1 MNKYFYDV
9 EVFPNQSCVVFK
21 NEDGV
26 TDAIFTNNT
35 KGLGE
40 YADKGI
46 LYKGYAELKDYIKDK
61 ALYGY
66 NNYWYD
72 DYILY
77 AMTMNLGQKVIKEWN
92 DSIINNSSK
101 ISMKKINHETYDIF
115 QQIDIS
121 KPSLKKIEGN
131 MGHNIFESEIDFD
144 KEELTADENLQV
156 VKYCEN
162 DVLETITVYN
172 MRSDYFESKS
182 TVINMLEDDL
192 KDKAYKWNTTS
203 IVGQLLAP
211 KTQIPRRRLVDDEL
225 LELVDVDVKNMW
237 LELDTTQDFKFKTKK
252 VIVEAFGCVFEF
264 GWGGLH
270 ASPKGVIDVRNI
282 KLYDVASMYP
292 SLLINFNG
300 LGDKTELYKHIK
312 SERLRI
318 KHAGTDK
325 HLDKAYK
332 LILNST
338 YGLLNNQYSRI
349 NNPYLAF
356 SICIMGQISLW
367 ELSRMLHENGN
378 KIINVNTDGV
388 AFIPDNDG
396 KYENII
402 HEWEE
407 TFNMTLEL
415 DEFSRW
421 IQKDV
426 NNYIAVTKSGKIKTK
441 GGDVNNYL
449 DYEKGGRNYYFNNAN
464 TRIVQ
469 KALVDY
475 LLYDKD
481 IYDTITENVDK
492 PELYQYILQAGGTYQ
507 GTYDNNDNKLQK
519 VNRVFA
525 GKNTGYQI
533 FKKRIDGGLVKF
545 ADAPS
550 EMYLYNEDLKD
561 LRDFEKKVDLEWY
574 VNLTMK
580 NLKRWKV

>member
-46 LYKGYAELKDYIKDK
+46 LYKGYDELKDYIKGK

-77 AMTMNLGQKVIKEWN
+77 AMTMNLSQKVIKEWN
-92 DSIINNSSK
+92 DSIIDNSSK

-144 KEELTADENLQV
+144 KEELTGDENLQV

-162 DVLETITVYN
+162 DVLETITIYN
-172 MRSDYFESKS
+172 MRRDYFESKS

-203 IVGQLLAP
+203 IIGQLLAP
-211 KTQIPRRRLVDDEL
+211 KTQIPRRRLVDDKF
-225 LELVDVDVKNMW
+225 LELVDLDVKNMW

-270 ASPKGVIDVRNI
+270 AAPKGVIDVRNI

-396 KYENII
+396 RYENII

-475 LLYDKD
+475 LVYDKD

-507 GTYDNNDNKLQK
+507 GTYDNNDKKLQK
-519 VNRVFA
+519 VNRIFA
-525 GKNTGYQI
+525 GKNTGYEI

-574 VNLTMK
+574 ANLAMK